1 MRGREIA
8 MVFQDPMTSL
18 NPVLR
23 IARQL
28 VEAMT
33 AHGRFTAAGGARRA
47 RSTCCGAWASPRP
60 SARSTFAIPHQFSG
74 GMRQRV
80 MLAMG
85 FSNEPALLIADE
97 PTTALDVTIQAQILD
112 LLRGL
117 NRDLGTAVILISH
130 DLGVIANICSRVLVM
145 YAGEVVEEGA
155 PEDLLTDPRHPYT
168 WALLHA
174 APRIDARPRIAG

>member
-1 MRGREIA
+1 MG
-8 MVFQDPMTSL
+8 V
-18 NPVLR
+18 
-23 IARQL
+23 
-28 VEAMT
+28 
-33 AHGRFTAAGGARRA
+33 
-47 RSTCCGAWASPRP
+47 ASADRTVN
-60 SARSTFAIPHQFSG
+60 SFPHQFSG

-85 FSNEPALLIADE
+85 FSNEPSLLIADE

-174 APRIDARPRIAG
+174 APRIDARDRGSPADHHRGPATGPARLAIRLPLSGALPLCHREMRGASRAAAGGSRAWPRGAG